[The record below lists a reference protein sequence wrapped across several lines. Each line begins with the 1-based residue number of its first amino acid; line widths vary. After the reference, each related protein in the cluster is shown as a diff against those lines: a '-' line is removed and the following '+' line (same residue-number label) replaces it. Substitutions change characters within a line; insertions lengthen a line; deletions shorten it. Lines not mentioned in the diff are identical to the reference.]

1 MAFVQYLQNV
11 EPTLKHLECDGVGYE
26 ILSHKNKVFNFLIK
40 DLKTPAAH
48 ILKQEALAVG
58 ADFALPRDA
67 ILYTREYYSGI
78 LMLTRSQSK
87 ALLKKLRMQPFGLKK
102 IAQDLE
108 SHLRCCSARQKIMG
122 ILNVTPDSL
131 YDKSRKNF
139 KEAELEIFA
148 MIESGVDMIDIG
160 AASTRPG
167 SAWVSE
173 EEEHSRL
180 KWILEFIK
188 SEKIASKVALSID
201 TYTPSVAKKCLEYGF
216 SVVNDITGFSN
227 AKMLE
232 AVRGYDC
239 ECIVMHMQG
248 NPTQMQENPAYK
260 DLFLEVDRFFAD
272 RIAALVAQ
280 NNTKIILDVGIGF
293 GKTLAHN
300 CALMQHLGHFLHF
313 GYPLLVGASR
323 KSMIDKIIPCAIEE
337 RLPGTLAIHL
347 EALKN
352 GASIIRCHDVK
363 EHIQALQVWKAMQCV
378 DLERLEG
385 GDDWSQ

>member
-1 MAFVQYLQNV
+1 MAFVQYLGNV
-11 EPTLKHLECDGVGYE
+11 EPTLQHLECDAVGYE
-26 ILSHKNKVFNFLIK
+26 ILSHKHKVLNFLIK
-40 DLKTPAAH
+40 DLKAPAAH

-58 ADFALPRDA
+58 ADFALPSDA
-67 ILYTREYYSGI
+67 ILYAREYYNGI

-108 SHLRCCSARQKIMG
+108 AHLRCCSAGQKIMG
-122 ILNVTPDSL
+122 IINVTPDSL
-131 YDKSRKNF
+131 YDKSRKSF

-148 MIESGVDMIDIG
+148 MVESGVDMIDIG

-167 SAWVSE
+167 SAWVSA

-188 SEKIASKVALSID
+188 SERITSKVTLSID
-201 TYTPSVAKKCLEYGF
+201 TYTPSVARKCLEYGF
-216 SVVNDITGFSN
+216 SVVNDVTGFSN

-239 ECIVMHMQG
+239 QCVVVHMQG
-248 NPTQMQENPAYK
+248 NPRQMQDNPTYK
-260 DLFLEVDRFFAD
+260 DLFVEVDRFFAQ
-272 RIAALVAQ
+272 RIAALLAQ
-280 NNTKIILDVGIGF
+280 NNTNIILDVGIGF

-300 CALMQHLGHFLHF
+300 CALIQHLGHFLHF

-323 KSMIDKIIPCAIEE
+323 KSMIDSIIPCAIEE

-347 EALKN
+347 EALRN

-363 EHIQALQVWKAMQCV
+363 EHIQALQVWKAMQYV
-378 DLERLEG
+378 DLQGLEG
-385 GDDWSQ
+385 AND